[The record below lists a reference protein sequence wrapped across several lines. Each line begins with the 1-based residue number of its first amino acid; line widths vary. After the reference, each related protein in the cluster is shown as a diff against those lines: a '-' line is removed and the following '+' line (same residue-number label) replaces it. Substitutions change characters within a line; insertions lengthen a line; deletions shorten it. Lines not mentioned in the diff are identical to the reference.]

1 MICTAVPREAID
13 IVWKDV
19 EKMLAKSVDTSKGKY
34 YIQDI
39 YNDLTKGFY
48 NLWLVIDNNG
58 KEKVIAAIT
67 TRLIE
72 YPNRKAMAL
81 DWVGGKR
88 MNEWLP
94 IVLD

>member
-48 NLWLVIDNNG
+48 NLWLVIDNN
-58 KEKVIAAIT
+58 
-67 TRLIE
+67 
-72 YPNRKAMAL
+72 
-81 DWVGGKR
+81 
-88 MNEWLP
+88 
-94 IVLD
+94 